1 MTTKA
6 KLVSTI
12 AAFCLVLA
20 LMVVGVLAATS
31 ATVNIGGTIS
41 FTAQD
46 VVGSVSISSSGD
58 QKSAIS
64 GSQSFNAENDD
75 PLTIDLTGKALTFV
89 KAADDTPAT
98 ITVTLTIK
106 NASTERGMSVQ
117 CTTLPALSKQS
128 NVTLT
133 NIKYTNGGEPTA
145 LEQGTQFTI
154 VKATN
159 AETPTT
165 ATITFDLVMTD
176 ANLSVS
182 GNWTGA
188 FTLSN
193 PT

>member
-58 QKSAIS
+58 QASAIS

-98 ITVTLTIK
+98 ITVTLTIN
-106 NASTERGMSVQ
+106 NASTERGMLVE
-117 CTTLPALSKQS
+117 CTTLPALSEQS

-133 NIKYTNGGEPTA
+133 NIQYTNGGKPTA
-145 LEQGTQFTI
+145 LTQGTEFTI
-154 VKATN
+154 AKATN
-159 AETPTT
+159 AETSTT